1 MAQYRVKK
9 RYRSGGYDGQQRDW
23 KPGDVVELSDDLA
36 AWVGRD
42 GGDVLEPVVAAEAE
56 RTIEAPPHDRM
67 VRGRRK
73 REVSDNE
80 NQ

>member
-42 GGDVLEPVVAAEAE
+42 GGEVLEPVVIE
-56 RTIEAPPHDRM
+56 RAVEAPSHDRM